1 MHDRDLAAQI
11 TTMPDDELKATR
23 RDLAT
28 GIALMRPESPMYQPA
43 TAYLSALDT

>member
-1 MHDRDLAAQI
+1 MHDHDLTAQI

-28 GIALMRPESPMYQPA
+28 GTWPPESA
-43 TAYLSALDT
+43 